1 MTTWIRTI
9 DVVYT
14 TETDGYRQKTP
25 VVHYFGRDTDWNRH
39 HIEID
44 THRPYF
50 LVRTSEWASV
60 GGELGNDDRVMS
72 VETTDMR
79 GRTERT
85 IDGEPLVRVVC
96 RHPGDVRDLRELVD
110 DPFEADVRF
119 PTRFLIDVGD
129 TQWIGVD
136 DQALHTD
143 GPIGTES
150 IQLPDYENDESETPD
165 HVPPLRHCLYD
176 IEVRQGGNGPPVV
189 SEEGTERTDNPIT
202 AITAYDS
209 YTMDYESWILT
220 HSQWDRNDIE
230 SIREYEQSSGLPLT
244 VNCYENPHDVVG
256 QFSEWVI
263 DRDFDSLVGWN
274 AGSFDH
280 PYLVNYGLSNGVGA
294 IKDLSPTGDTY
305 PMSGDGSFIN
315 SQLKGRLLLD
325 LMELYDKCIVH
336 EMDSYRLSDVAKAE
350 GTTTQKLDIGDV
362 IAVPDDAV
370 EIDYVWRE
378 HPEVFAEYS
387 VKDVQACVEINNQTQ
402 ENVTII

>member
-39 HIEID
+39 HITID
-44 THRPYF
+44 TYRPYF

-119 PTRFLIDVGD
+119 PTRFLIDLGD

-136 DQALHTD
+136 DQALYAD
-143 GPIGTES
+143 GPIGTEN
-150 IQLPDYENDESETPD
+150 IQLPDYDNGDTETPNR
-165 HVPPLRHCLYD
+165 VPPLRHCLYD
-176 IEVRQGGNGPPVV
+176 IEVRQGGSGPPVV
-189 SEEGTERTDNPIT
+189 SEEGTERAENPIT

-220 HSQWDRNDIE
+220 HSQWDRDDVE
-230 SIREYEQSSGLPLT
+230 SI
-244 VNCYENPHDVVG
+244 
-256 QFSEWVI
+256 
-263 DRDFDSLVGWN
+263 LV
-274 AGSFDH
+274 A
-280 PYLVNYGLSNGVGA
+280 
-294 IKDLSPTGDTY
+294 
-305 PMSGDGSFIN
+305 
-315 SQLKGRLLLD
+315 
-325 LMELYDKCIVH
+325 CIV
-336 EMDSYRLSDVAKAE
+336 
-350 GTTTQKLDIGDV
+350 QF
-362 IAVPDDAV
+362 V
-370 EIDYVWRE
+370 EYIV
-378 HPEVFAEYS
+378 
-387 VKDVQACVEINNQTQ
+387 C
-402 ENVTII
+402 